1 MTNAIIDLTWLVNR
15 ARQFVG
21 QNVTG
26 QADFKDE
33 DFIRCL
39 DQETLPTLSIYMPWL
54 VDITVDTVDDRVDPT
69 REGIFQIRTNNRLI
83 GINKLRDGVG
93 AFGSFPYDP
102 LLFGDM
108 VDRQLVADR
117 QSASELALTWR
128 FSAPNVV
135 EIFPKGISFRHLT
148 FETKC
153 VHPTHLRT
161 IPPGAREYLRDLFLA
176 DLAIDVLA
184 TRQYF
189 SQLQS
194 VFGELQLNLD
204 RLQQQADRRQ
214 DIVEKL
220 ESKQLKFSNIPR
232 IWIA

>member
-1 MTNAIIDLTWLVNR
+1 MSNAVIDATWLLNR
-15 ARQFVG
+15 GRTFLG

-26 QADFKDE
+26 PTDFKDE
-33 DFIRCL
+33 DILRCL
-39 DQETLPTLSIYMPWL
+39 DQETLPTLSIYLPWMHD
-54 VDITVDTVDDRVDPT
+54 VTVDTVDDRLDPT
-69 REGIFQIRTNNRLI
+69 VEGVYQLRTSERIIGVNR
-83 GINKLRDGVG
+83 LRDGVG

-117 QSASELALTWR
+117 QSASELALTWK

-135 EIFPKGISFRHLT
+135 ETFPKGISFRHMT
-148 FETKC
+148 FELKC

-161 IPPGAREYLRDLFLA
+161 IPAGAREVLRDLFLA
-176 DLAIDVLA
+176 DLATDVLA

-189 SQLQS
+189 SSLQS
-194 VFGELQLNLD
+194 VYGDIQLNLD
-204 RLQQQADRRQ
+204 RLQQQADKRQ
-214 DIVEKL
+214 DIVDTL
-220 ESKQLKFSNIPR
+220 ESKQLKSSTMPR